1 MWYLV
6 SRANDN
12 MLSYVEYTTFDEA
25 RKDMEEEFDDS
36 NPVADIDEIHQT
48 YAYNI
53 SGKRGEEWLIC
64 GGHEYYKVVIY
75 RSSIPN
81 YPLSEDEDDNLF
93 ELIIP
98 DYIMKKWF
106 ESKKEFKG
114 LDLDYW
120 YKNLSEADM
129 TTDLYEFCMSQ
140 KYIPGILL

>member
-12 MLSYVEYTTFDEA
+12 MLSYTEYTTFDEA

-64 GGHEYYKVVIY
+64 GGHEYYKVVVY